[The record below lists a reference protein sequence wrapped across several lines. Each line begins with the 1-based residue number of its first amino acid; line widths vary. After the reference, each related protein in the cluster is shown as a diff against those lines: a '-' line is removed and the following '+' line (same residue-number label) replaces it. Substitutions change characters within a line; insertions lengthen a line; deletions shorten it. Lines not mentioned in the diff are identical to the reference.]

1 MLLRN
6 VNERLQIISRKDCK
20 NESEYNKKL
29 FKLRLEYMGK
39 YKSVFVNTINTTNNT
54 TTVKKDSLEQSQTKS
69 EEI

>member
-6 VNERLQIISRKDCK
+6 VNERLQIVSRKDCK

-29 FKLRLEYMGK
+29 FKLRLEYMKK
-39 YKSVFVNTINTTNNT
+39 YKSVFINTTTNNT
-54 TTVKKDSLEQSQTKS
+54 NTVKIDSLEQLRTKL